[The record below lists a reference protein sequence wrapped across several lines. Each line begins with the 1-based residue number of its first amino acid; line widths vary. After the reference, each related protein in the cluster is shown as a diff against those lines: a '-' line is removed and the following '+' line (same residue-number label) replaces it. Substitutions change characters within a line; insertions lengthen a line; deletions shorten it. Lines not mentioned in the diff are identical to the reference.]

1 MGLFL
6 FLIVLV
12 GFLYLVSRI
21 NNLETQIK
29 RLRQSGVVSNPYT
42 TQTSKQAV
50 QASSPANLAD
60 AAPAFVPVAE
70 KLQSPVTVNNNRDL
84 EFKLGGKFFTI
95 VGAVAV
101 LFGVGFFLRFAFE
114 QNLITETMRVVLG
127 VLAGFVLIGL
137 GDFLRRK
144 YANYGQILQGT
155 GVGILYLSVFA
166 AYAFYGMLNQ
176 PSAIVAMSVVS
187 ISGAFLALRANSQP
201 LAGVAQFGAYLTPFL
216 LGLSGEDPN
225 RLFIYVAIVN
235 VGVLLIAMWKLWR
248 GLTLGSLVGS
258 AIVYVAW
265 HSQYYDGIHWTQ
277 PLFYLTLFYLTFLT
291 VNIYRYFVEK
301 TKSDEND
308 LALVIFNPMFYF
320 LAGYALMH
328 PAHPDYVG
336 IFAFLLGALY
346 VALGL
351 GISQDNPDA
360 KIFHFG
366 VAGVMFFIGIP
377 IQFDKQWVTL
387 GWAAEALLFMY
398 YGLYKN
404 LKGLQAV
411 AHVVFMIATVR
422 LMVLDSTNIQG
433 TLAVFNGRALSFI
446 AAAGILALAAYWNYR
461 QANKIPAGVTV
472 QKGFEVLAIQAHAA
486 LVVWLGLEITKFGDA
501 HWMGITWSVLA
512 AAALYVGI
520 SAKNFELRVLSYAT
534 ALLAAVKVVLF
545 DSEIGSIATFQPVFN
560 MRVVSFM
567 VTAVIL
573 SVMLAAIRKN
583 RVVLAQQESDVVP
596 KSLFM
601 VINLMLLWI
610 LSLEV
615 SSYFDKQIHQAEL
628 TNRQTRSLLN
638 LQRASLSIAWSL
650 YAGALLVLGIVKKSV
665 AARLVSIALF
675 AIVIFKVFLYDT
687 SNLSNFYRFVSFISL
702 GVILL
707 LAGYLYNRYKDR
719 IAEFIQVKP

>member
-1 MGLFL
+1 MGFFL
-6 FLIVLV
+6 FLIVLA
-12 GFLYLVSRI
+12 GFFYLVSRI
-21 NNLETQIK
+21 NNLEAQIR
-29 RLRQSGVVSNPYT
+29 RL
-42 TQTSKQAV
+42 KQGGAV
-50 QASSPANLAD
+50 PPFYSQDKNLAAPSVSPANLAE
-60 AAPAFVPVAE
+60 AAPVFNPTSVNPP
-70 KLQSPVTVNNNRDL
+70 SPVVNNNRDL

-101 LFGVGFFLRFAFE
+101 LFGIGFFLRFAFE

-127 VLAGFVLIGL
+127 VIAGFVLIGL

-144 YANYGQILQGT
+144 YENYGQILQGT
-155 GVGILYLSVFA
+155 GIGVLYLSVFA
-166 AYAFYGMLNQ
+166 AYAFYQMIDQ
-176 PSAIVAMSVVS
+176 PMAIIAMSIVS
-187 ISGAFLALRANSQP
+187 ISGAFLALRANSQS
-201 LAGVAQFGAYLTPFL
+201 LAGAAQFGAYITPFL
-216 LGLSGEDPN
+216 LGMSGGDPN

-235 VGVLLIAMWKLWR
+235 VGVLLIAMWKYWR
-248 GLTLGSLVGS
+248 NLTLGSLVGS

-291 VNIYRYFVEK
+291 VNIYRYFIEK

-308 LALVIFNPMFYF
+308 LALVVFNPMFYF

-336 IFAFLLGALY
+336 TFAFILGALY
-346 VALGL
+346 VVLGL
-351 GISQDNPDA
+351 GINQDNSDA

-377 IQFDKQWVTL
+377 IQFDKQWITL
-387 GWAAEALLFMY
+387 GWAAEAFLFMY

-433 TLAVFNGRALSFI
+433 NGAVFNGRALSFI

-461 QANKIPAGVTV
+461 QAAKIPAGVTV
-472 QKGFEVLAIQAHAA
+472 EKGFEVLVIQAHAA
-486 LVVWLGLEITKFGDA
+486 LVVWIGLEIIKFGNDY
-501 HWMGITWSVLA
+501 WMGIAWAVLA
-512 AAALYVGI
+512 ALALYVGI
-520 SAKNFELRVLSYAT
+520 VSKNFEIRVLAYAT
-534 ALLAAVKVVLF
+534 ALLAAFRVLLF
-545 DSEIGSIATFQPVFN
+545 DTELGTIATFEPVFN
-560 MRVVSFM
+560 MRVVSFLG
-567 VTAVIL
+567 TAIVL
-573 SVMLAAIRKN
+573 SVMLALIRKN
-583 RVVLAQQESDVVP
+583 REVTTEQESQVIP
-596 KSLFM
+596 KSLF
-601 VINLMLLWI
+601 VLINLMLLWI

-615 SSYFDKQIHQAEL
+615 SSYFDKRMYQAEL
-628 TNRQTRSLLN
+628 ANRPIRSLMN

-665 AARLVSIALF
+665 AARLLSIGLF

-707 LAGYLYNRYKDR
+707 IAGYLYNRYKDR